1 MHAAARNDDDTSDDL
16 FDGEAQYCP
25 MCGSS
30 FSPLCDRCP
39 DDDCTLIAR
48 SLIGDPMI
56 GRVLDR
62 RFRVICVLAQGAMG
76 TIYEG
81 VQIAVKR
88 PVAIK
93 VIRDDLGY
101 DEATAQRFLRE
112 ARLLTRM
119 AHPNIVDVF
128 DFGATSDGRLYL
140 VMELLRG
147 QTLDEVVKKQGPF
160 NVRRTCEVGLQIC
173 DALVAAHAHGVVHR
187 DLKPANI
194 CLLLAFGD
202 WVKVLDFGLAKT
214 VNPNVAQG
222 SGMYPMPGI
231 SMAPDESS
239 SFDETLDSS
248 LDDAIDAANEIT
260 LGGVLLGTP
269 MYMAPEAIYG
279 EAVDARS
286 DLYSLGCILYELLVG
301 LPPFWGESTAV
312 VLARQL
318 DDPPPPLPDEIPPTL
333 RQLVTALLAKLPEQ
347 RPANALTVRAVLE
360 HCLASEMVG
369 DMATLLHAALPD
381 RDEKP

>member
-1 MHAAARNDDDTSDDL
+1 MLSDAGRSELTGRRLGPYVVQAAIGSGGMGEVYRAHDTNL
-16 FDGEAQYCP
+16 
-25 MCGSS
+25 
-30 FSPLCDRCP
+30 
-39 DDDCTLIAR
+39 
-48 SLIGDPMI
+48 
-56 GRVLDR
+56 GRD
-62 RFRVICVLAQGAMG
+62 
-76 TIYEG
+76 
-81 VQIAVKR
+81 
-88 PVAIK
+88 VAIK
-93 VIRDDLGY
+93 VLPSAFTGDPERL
-101 DEATAQRFLRE
+101 ARFERE
-112 ARLLTRM
+112 ARVLAALN
-119 AHPNIVDVF
+119 HPNI
-128 DFGATSDGRLYL
+128 GAIYGVERGDGVRAL
-140 VMELLRG
+140 VLELVEGETLADRVARG
-147 QTLDEVVKKQGPF
+147 PVPVAEAVAIAG
-160 NVRRTCEVGLQIC
+160 QIV
-173 DALVAAHAHGVVHR
+173 DALDAAHERGVVHR

-222 SGMYPMPGI
+222 SGMYPMPGS